1 MEIESKFK
9 RICVFCGSSAGNKVS
24 YKDAAIELGTELVSR
39 NIDLVYG
46 GGSIG
51 LMGLISQAVF
61 NGGRHVIGVIPK
73 TLMPREVRPKYN
85 SRIIFM
91 NYCFFLTTFIK
102 TNSRV

>member
-1 MEIESKFK
+1 
-9 RICVFCGSSAGNKVS
+9 VFCGSSAGNKVS

-61 NGGRHVIGVIPK
+61 NGGRHCHWGYPQDTNAKRDNRRDSGRSEGSSRHAPK
-73 TLMPREVRPKYN
+73 E
-85 SRIIFM
+85 S
-91 NYCFFLTTFIK
+91 
-102 TNSRV
+102 